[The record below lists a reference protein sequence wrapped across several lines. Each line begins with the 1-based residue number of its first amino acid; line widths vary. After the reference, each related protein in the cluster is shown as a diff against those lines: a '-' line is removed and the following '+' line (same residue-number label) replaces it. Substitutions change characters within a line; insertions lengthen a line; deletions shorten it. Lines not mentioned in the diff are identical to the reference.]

1 MRPDAHFLPEES
13 AVEVHEAGEWVR
25 GLATTSVRR
34 EPSTPLPGL
43 ATGRRLQGMEAS
55 GVAKRPSLGT
65 LPFRADSGPRAACGV
80 APFLDR

>member
-1 MRPDAHFLPEES
+1 MLISYLRNRPLKYMKRENGF
-13 AVEVHEAGEWVR
+13 R